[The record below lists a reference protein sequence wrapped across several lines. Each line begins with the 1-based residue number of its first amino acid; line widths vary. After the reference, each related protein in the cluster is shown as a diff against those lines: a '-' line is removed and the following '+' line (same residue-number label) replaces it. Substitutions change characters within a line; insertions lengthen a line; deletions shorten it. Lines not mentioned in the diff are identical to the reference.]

1 MVRYDALYKTGG
13 FQKIHPAKYWIPA
26 FAGMTESL
34 WATANSLQPIVY
46 CQSSTAKAVHHC
58 AYYKKWCVTTQPENR
73 ALYGFL
79 IVGRTINLLKL
90 RKIFEGVDK
99 MVSQDLFFNADTDM
113 VPW

>member
-58 AYYKKWCVTTQPENR
+58 AYYKKWCDTTQPAKQR
-73 ALYGFL
+73 
-79 IVGRTINLLKL
+79 II
-90 RKIFEGVDK
+90 
-99 MVSQDLFFNADTDM
+99 LFFDRRQNDKFAE
-113 VPW
+113 VAENLRGSR